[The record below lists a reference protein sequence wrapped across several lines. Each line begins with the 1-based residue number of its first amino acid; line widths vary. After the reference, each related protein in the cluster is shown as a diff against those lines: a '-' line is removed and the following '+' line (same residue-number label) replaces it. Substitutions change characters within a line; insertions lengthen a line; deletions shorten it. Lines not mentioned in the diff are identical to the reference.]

1 MLNFSLVAVGALA
14 LSDVN
19 ISPTQ
24 RAIASTLLGVGLAR
38 ALNKLEG

>member
-1 MLNFSLVAVGALA
+1 MLNFSLIATGALV

-19 ISPTQ
+19 ITPTK

-38 ALNKLEG
+38 ALDKLEG